1 MDILGPRTKSLC
13 HYLLTLTLWK
23 TEGEILKN
31 VMQLFSILELEQT
44 TTAVKL
50 WKEHKKNTC
59 SPNSSCI
66 VFTKPCTC
74 SFGQY
79 LLRFS
84 FAYMFRFFKCCI
96 DVEHQIFIFI
106 DYKVIMKKWEKNTS
120 LKPLATVF
128 QFFRNGL
135 NAGETLRNQPLLWS
149 ASPKP
154 IHVHRLRFF
163 FCFFFVHNVNCV
175 LHIIPFIAPDFNAI
189 LLLCVI
195 LIFIFLITSFFIII
209 MALAILYVN
218 TIKAVKYYT
227 LRIIVPE
234 WKTKNIAPSSYRTTF
249 MILSWFFFFSSCHS
263 KETFFKIYPRTF
275 HRKLQHTGLERHE
288 GE

>member
-128 QFFRNGL
+128 QFFRNGS
-135 NAGETLRNQPLLWS
+135 NAFVTKRKTVELQQ
-149 ASPKP
+149 
-154 IHVHRLRFF
+154 IIFF
-163 FCFFFVHNVNCV
+163 FAVH
-175 LHIIPFIAPDFNAI
+175 PQ
-189 LLLCVI
+189 
-195 LIFIFLITSFFIII
+195 
-209 MALAILYVN
+209 
-218 TIKAVKYYT
+218 
-227 LRIIVPE
+227 
-234 WKTKNIAPSSYRTTF
+234 KTKYCLDQYHQRPSLYIYNNN
-249 MILSWFFFFSSCHS
+249 MFFFFMWLV
-263 KETFFKIYPRTF
+263 KI
-275 HRKLQHTGLERHE
+275 HK
-288 GE
+288 